1 MKKYIYIITFVLL
14 GMNLNAQSVWNGK
27 REAIRKGSGTET
39 DPHLIENAQNFAWLC
54 YLINHD
60 YTEWT
65 EGKYFL
71 LTTNIDLNGN
81 EDNQWI
87 PILAGIHHDGKLNIN
102 IDGGGHKIS
111 GLYIDNNSEIKDEK
125 SVWYSTSASLF
136 TDLSSSCVKNLY
148 VEGYI
153 HINDIKCAGIAGSA
167 SGNIE
172 NCKTDVDIETNSD
185 AAGFVTHPKNGSN
198 IINCNNVGNIKGD
211 FVGGIVSNGQAK
223 IESCYNTGNI
233 EGGEYIGG
241 LAGVIIGNGNYI
253 RNSYNIGQ
261 IIASESTKDLGG
273 IIGTSTAKIVNNCH
287 YLNTCIENS
296 NDNGEAQTSD
306 FMRSQDFVDQLN
318 KGTDVWCFDD
328 DNINDGYPILSTNK
342 NLSLEQMLSEDNAIV
357 IFPNPAT
364 DYINIEGAIAS
375 YKIYGITGNLVM
387 SNEKKYNNNVNIS
400 VSDFTSGIYFVRCV
414 MQNGNIITKKIII
427 K

>member
-1 MKKYIYIITFVLL
+1 M
-14 GMNLNAQSVWNGK
+14 
-27 REAIRKGSGTET
+27 
-39 DPHLIENAQNFAWLC
+39 
-54 YLINHD
+54 
-60 YTEWT
+60 
-65 EGKYFL
+65 
-71 LTTNIDLNGN
+71 
-81 EDNQWI
+81 
-87 PILAGIHHDGKLNIN
+87 
-102 IDGGGHKIS
+102 
-111 GLYIDNNSEIKDEK
+111 
-125 SVWYSTSASLF
+125 F

-357 IFPNPAT
+357 IFPNPST

>member
-14 GMNLNAQSVWNGK
+14 GMNLNAQSVWDGK

-87 PILAGIHHDGKLNIN
+87 PILAGIHHDKGLNIN
-102 IDGGGHKIS
+102 IDGNGHKIS

-125 SVWYSTSASLF
+125 AVWYSTSASLF
-136 TDLSSSCVKNLY
+136 TNLGSSCIKNLS
-148 VEGYI
+148 VEGSI
-153 HINDIKCAGIAGSA
+153 HIDDITCAGIAGS
-167 SGNIE
+167 SSNIIE
-172 NCKTDVDIETNSD
+172 NCKTNVDIETNSD
-185 AAGFVTHPKNGSN
+185 AAGFIAYPKSGSEIKNCYN
-198 IINCNNVGNIKGD
+198 IANIKGN
-211 FVGGIVSNGQAK
+211 FTGSIVSNGQTK
-223 IESCYNTGNI
+223 IENCYNTGNI
-233 EGGEYIGG
+233 EGGEYVGG
-241 LAGVIIGNGNYI
+241 IAGVILGGSNFVK
-253 RNSYNIGQ
+253 NSYNVGQ
-261 IIASESTKDLGG
+261 VTASESTKDFGG
-273 IIGTSTAKIVNNCH
+273 IIGMSKAKIENCH
-287 YLNTCIENS
+287 YLNTCVENA
-296 NDNGEAQTSD
+296 NKNGEAQTAD
-306 FMRSQDFVDQLN
+306 FMRSQDFVNLLN
-318 KGTDVWCFDD
+318 KDTDVWCFDD
-328 DNINDGYPILSTNK
+328 TNINDGYPVLSTNN
-342 NLSLEQMLSEDNAIV
+342 NLGLETVFNEDNDIV

-364 DYINIEGAIAS
+364 DYINIDGEIVS
-375 YKIYGITGNLVM
+375 YKIYGITGNVVE
-387 SNEKKYNNNVNIS
+387 SNENIYNNNVNIS

-414 MQNGNIITKKIII
+414 MQNGKSVTKKIII

>member
-87 PILAGIHHDGKLNIN
+87 PILAGIHHNGGLNIN

-125 SVWYSTSASLF
+125 SVWYSSASLF
-136 TDLSSSCVKNLY
+136 NDLGTSNIQNLY

-153 HINDIKCAGIAGSA
+153 HINDITCAGIAGSA
-167 SGNIE
+167 SGIIE
-172 NCKTDVDIETNSD
+172 NCKANVDIETNKN
-185 AAGFVTHPKNGSN
+185 ACGFVTSPKGSV
-198 IINCNNVGNIKGD
+198 IRNCINVGNIKGNHT
-211 FVGGIVSNGQAK
+211 GGIVSNGSAK
-223 IESCYNTGNI
+223 IENCYNTGNI
-233 EGGEYIGG
+233 EGGEYVGG
-241 LAGVIIGNGNYI
+241 IAGAILGSSNYV

-261 IIASESTKDLGG
+261 ITATESTKESGG
-273 IIGTSTAKIVNNCH
+273 IIGASNAKIENCH
-287 YLNTCIENS
+287 YLNTSIENA
-296 NDNGEAQTSD
+296 NEHGEAQTAD
-306 FMRSQDFVDQLN
+306 FMRSQDFVDLLN
-318 KGTDVWCFDD
+318 KDTDVWCFDN

-342 NLSLEQMLSEDNAIV
+342 NLSLKQMFSDDNTIV

-364 DYINIEGAIAS
+364 EHINIEGEIVS
-375 YKIYGITGNLVM
+375 YKIYGIKGNVVR
-387 SNEKKYNNNVNIS
+387 SSENIYNNNVNIS
-400 VSDFTSGIYFVRCV
+400 VSDFTSGIYFVRCT